1 MMGLLDGGG
10 AALMASVFGGIYLD
24 ATLHR
29 PTTTDDGMG
38 GGSSTFADEP
48 VKVQLEAV
56 TEAMRQAEGY
66 TDRDVRILMLASG
79 VPRPNS
85 DCEVTVSGTR
95 YAIQPPVGTDPAQSY
110 WDMRGRPV

>member
-1 MMGLLDGGG
+1 MGLLDGGG
-10 AALMASVFGGIYLD
+10 AALMAAVFGGIYLD

-29 PTTTDDGMG
+29 PTITADGAG
-38 GGSSTFADEP
+38 GGSTTYADEA

-66 TDRDVRILMLASG
+66 TDKDVRILMLADG
-79 VPRPNS
+79 VTRPNS

-95 YAIQPPVGTDPAQSY
+95 YSIQPPVGTDPAQSY
-110 WDMRGRPV
+110 YDMRGRPA